1 MVLRFFMDKRGMSPL
16 LVTIFLVAFA
26 VALGAMVM
34 SWGSDSERRDSST
47 CDDVSIAPQVFL
59 SEEMIC
65 FNEQSGKLKVV
76 ISNTGRISLAGI
88 SHRQIGSDFKVSDT
102 IIPSS
107 DLGTGQVLSTELL
120 INPGRVRVE
129 LIPVIVVLNE
139 KVYCSGKSLVR
150 ENIPV
155 CQ

>member
-1 MVLRFFMDKRGMSPL
+1 MVLRFFLDKRGMSPL

-34 SWGSDSERRDSST
+34 SWGSNTERRDSST
-47 CDDVSIAPQVFL
+47 CDDVSISPQVFL
-59 SEEMIC
+59 GEEMIC
-65 FNEQSGKLKVV
+65 FNEQSGKLKIV
-76 ISNTGRISLAGI
+76 ISNTGKVSLGGVA
-88 SHRQIGSDFKVSDT
+88 HRQIGSDFKVVDNVISG
-102 IIPSS
+102 S
-107 DLGTGQVLSTELL
+107 DLGAGQVLSTELV

-139 KVYCSGKSLVR
+139 RVFCSGKSLVR

-155 CQ
+155 CK